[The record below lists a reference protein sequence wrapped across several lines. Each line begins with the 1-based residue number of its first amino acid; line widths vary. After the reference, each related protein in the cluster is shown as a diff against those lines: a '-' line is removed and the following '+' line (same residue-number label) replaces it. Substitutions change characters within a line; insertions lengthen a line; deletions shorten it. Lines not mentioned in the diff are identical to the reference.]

1 MKRIFKASLLFS
13 IAIALLISLSFAT
26 NSVEAASTSKATVI
40 VNKLE
45 IRNGAGTKYKVV
57 GYLKK
62 GDNITIFSKTKSGWS
77 EVKYNKKKAY
87 VTTKSLKFDAAKT
100 IIAKV
105 GKTTVQAD
113 KELVYPQISGL
124 STKSV
129 QDKIN
134 NILRN
139 HIKNSIK
146 YKQLMLADLE
156 EWKLEDDGTYPDF
169 VFQWEYLTSY
179 EIAYNKNNTLSI
191 IMYDYRYMG
200 GAHGS
205 TVATTYNFSLST
217 GNRIVI
223 HDVLKKRDNYLK
235 VKRHAYKTMVSNE
248 NFFVGSLSDFDI
260 TRDTQFVY
268 ADGGI
273 RLVFQ
278 EYEVA
283 AYAYGHPKVNIPYT
297 VYK

>member
-1 MKRIFKASLLFS
+1 MKRFFKVSLLFS
-13 IAIALLISLSFAT
+13 LALTILISLSFTT
-26 NSVEAASTSKATVI
+26 NSVEAAPASKATVT
-40 VNKLE
+40 VNKLM
-45 IRNGAGTKYKVV
+45 IRNGAGTNFKVI
-57 GYLKK
+57 GNLKK
-62 GDNITIFSKTKSGWS
+62 GDKITIFSKSKSGWS
-77 EVKYNKKKAY
+77 EINFNKKKAY
-87 VTTKSLKFDAAKT
+87 VATKYLKFDTIKT
-100 IIAKV
+100 VIAKV

-134 NILRN
+134 NTLRN

-146 YKQLMLADLE
+146 YKQAMLVNLE

-169 VFQWEYLTSY
+169 SFQWEYSTSY
-179 EIAYNKNNTLSI
+179 EVAYNKNNTLSI

-205 TVATTYNFSLST
+205 TVVTTYNFSLST
-217 GNRIVI
+217 GNRIVL
-223 HDVLKKRDNYLK
+223 HDVLKNREKYLK
-235 VKRHAYKTMVSNE
+235 VKRHAYNAMVNNE
-248 NFFVGSLSDFDI
+248 NFFVDYLSDFDI

-273 RLVFQ
+273 KLVFQ